1 MCVTNNWTR
10 NWKPKTK
17 HATNRQTIF
26 ISTQSSP
33 IVKPLPSWVRVSM
46 PTGSRHDDV
55 RQVLQRYRL
64 NTVCEDA
71 HCPNVFE
78 CWGLGT
84 ATIMILGDTCT
95 RACRFCA
102 VKTGKPGGIDW
113 FEPIRVA
120 LAVRDLGLRYVV
132 ITSVDRDDLPDGGA
146 SIYAMTIRQIK
157 KINPGTRVEVL
168 IPDFNLNMDALRAV
182 VSAGPDVVSHNLETV
197 ERLTPLVRDRRAGY
211 DKSLGVLRAIKGIN
225 GNQVTKSGIMLGLGE
240 TRDEVL
246 KAMKDLRGAG
256 VDLLTIGQYLR
267 PSGSPRHL
275 PVARYVQPSEFQELR
290 AIGLS
295 MGFRAVA
302 AGPMVRS
309 SYRAL
314 ELAEGEI

>member
-1 MCVTNNWTR
+1 
-10 NWKPKTK
+10 
-17 HATNRQTIF
+17 
-26 ISTQSSP
+26 
-33 IVKPLPSWVRVSM
+33 
-46 PTGSRHDDV
+46 
-55 RQVLQRYRL
+55 
-64 NTVCEDA
+64 
-71 HCPNVFE
+71 
-78 CWGLGT
+78 
-84 ATIMILGDTCT
+84 MILGDTCT

-246 KAMKDLRGAG
+246 KAMRDLRGAG

>member
-1 MCVTNNWTR
+1 
-10 NWKPKTK
+10 
-17 HATNRQTIF
+17 
-26 ISTQSSP
+26 
-33 IVKPLPSWVRVSM
+33 VKPLPSWVRVSM

-246 KAMKDLRGAG
+246 KAMRDLRGAG

-314 ELAEGEI
+314 ELVEGEI

>member
-1 MCVTNNWTR
+1 
-10 NWKPKTK
+10 
-17 HATNRQTIF
+17 
-26 ISTQSSP
+26 
-33 IVKPLPSWVRVSM
+33 M

-120 LAVRDLGLRYVV
+120 LAVRDLELRYVV

-246 KAMKDLRGAG
+246 KAMRDLRGAG

-314 ELAEGEI
+314 ELVEGEI

>member
-1 MCVTNNWTR
+1 M
-10 NWKPKTK
+10 
-17 HATNRQTIF
+17 
-26 ISTQSSP
+26 
-33 IVKPLPSWVRVSM
+33 KPLPSWVRVSM

-246 KAMKDLRGAG
+246 KAMRDLRGAG

-314 ELAEGEI
+314 ELVEGEI

>member
-1 MCVTNNWTR
+1 
-10 NWKPKTK
+10 
-17 HATNRQTIF
+17 
-26 ISTQSSP
+26 
-33 IVKPLPSWVRVSM
+33 M

-182 VSAGPDVVSHNLETV
+182 VSAGLDVVSHNLETV

-246 KAMKDLRGAG
+246 KAMRDLRGAG

>member
-1 MCVTNNWTR
+1 
-10 NWKPKTK
+10 
-17 HATNRQTIF
+17 
-26 ISTQSSP
+26 
-33 IVKPLPSWVRVSM
+33 M

-246 KAMKDLRGAG
+246 KAMRDLRGAG

-314 ELAEGEI
+314 ELVEGEI

>member
-1 MCVTNNWTR
+1 
-10 NWKPKTK
+10 
-17 HATNRQTIF
+17 
-26 ISTQSSP
+26 
-33 IVKPLPSWVRVSM
+33 M

-246 KAMKDLRGAG
+246 KAMRDLRGAG

>member
-1 MCVTNNWTR
+1 
-10 NWKPKTK
+10 
-17 HATNRQTIF
+17 
-26 ISTQSSP
+26 
-33 IVKPLPSWVRVSM
+33 VKPLPSWVRVSM

-246 KAMKDLRGAG
+246 KAMRDLRGAG

>member
-1 MCVTNNWTR
+1 M
-10 NWKPKTK
+10 
-17 HATNRQTIF
+17 
-26 ISTQSSP
+26 
-33 IVKPLPSWVRVSM
+33 KPLPSWVRVSM

-246 KAMKDLRGAG
+246 KAMRDLRGAG

>member
-1 MCVTNNWTR
+1 
-10 NWKPKTK
+10 
-17 HATNRQTIF
+17 
-26 ISTQSSP
+26 
-33 IVKPLPSWVRVSM
+33 
-46 PTGSRHDDV
+46 
-55 RQVLQRYRL
+55 
-64 NTVCEDA
+64 
-71 HCPNVFE
+71 
-78 CWGLGT
+78 
-84 ATIMILGDTCT
+84 
-95 RACRFCA
+95 
-102 VKTGKPGGIDW
+102 
-113 FEPIRVA
+113 
-120 LAVRDLGLRYVV
+120 
-132 ITSVDRDDLPDGGA
+132 
-146 SIYAMTIRQIK
+146 
-157 KINPGTRVEVL
+157 
-168 IPDFNLNMDALRAV
+168 MDALRAV

-246 KAMKDLRGAG
+246 KAMRDLRGAG

>member
-1 MCVTNNWTR
+1 
-10 NWKPKTK
+10 
-17 HATNRQTIF
+17 
-26 ISTQSSP
+26 
-33 IVKPLPSWVRVSM
+33 M

-102 VKTGKPGGIDW
+102 VKTGKPGGVDW

-246 KAMKDLRGAG
+246 KAMRDLRGAG